1 MRCESA
7 ARWLDA
13 FRTGELKSVK
23 RKSLAAHLERC
34 PACARE
40 LAGIESLAG
49 SVLGL
54 RVCAPGRILER
65 VLEVAGDHYATVA
78 TDLGTYR
85 VAFNARGITLV
96 RSSAE
101 KAAAFESEY
110 RRRFGRAVH
119 RSELPERLVRVVK
132 EAVSGLSPARIPM
145 DLTGLPAFEREILM
159 LLRQIPQGEV
169 RPYLWL
175 AREAGRPKAVR
186 AVGNV
191 MARNPVPFL
200 LPCHRVVPASGG
212 IGNYAFG
219 SRLKRE
225 LLRRE
230 GVPVEEL
237 DEFAR
242 RHVRY
247 VGSASTNIYCF
258 PTCRDARRI
267 STRNRVS
274 FSSVKEAVSAGYRP
288 CRRCQPEARAS

>member
-1 MRCESA
+1 
-7 ARWLDA
+7 LDA
-13 FRTGELKSVK
+13 FHTGELKSVK

-34 PACARE
+34 PACARK
-40 LAGIESLAG
+40 LAGIKSLAG
-49 SVLGL
+49 RVRRL
-54 RVCAPGRILER
+54 RVRAPGRILER
-65 VLEVAGDHYATVA
+65 VLEVAGDDYATVA

-145 DLTGLPAFEREILM
+145 DLTGLPEFEREVLM
-159 LLRQIPQGEV
+159 LLRRIPQGEV

-267 STRNRVS
+267 SAHNQVS
-274 FSSVKEAVSAGYRP
+274 FSSVKEAVAVGYRP